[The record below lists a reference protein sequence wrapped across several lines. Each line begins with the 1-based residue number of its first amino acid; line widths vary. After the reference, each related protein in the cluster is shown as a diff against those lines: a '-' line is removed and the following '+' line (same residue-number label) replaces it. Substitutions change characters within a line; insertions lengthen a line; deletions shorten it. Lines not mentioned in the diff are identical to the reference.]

1 MALVETDLDSIQLI
15 LHDRGALWSRS
26 ELLQHYN
33 DAYRQLLAQSHAT
46 RDFEVL
52 TVPPRHTMTI
62 TYPWERRHVLGG
74 TYRQWT
80 YASLTRQHGQQW
92 EVEQDAGVTPARWY
106 PNVTQLWEAVYASGP
121 VDQYTRFALPVPHER
136 LAALWYDH
144 ELLEPLVVRELDMS
158 GMAWYRTQGDLFHWA
173 PGLTNPTHVEVY
185 QTPRVD
191 GQVYALS
198 DLYGTPRALSGA
210 RSYSAEVPQEYSN
223 SYAYTCDGDA
233 QALTWQSTLFSAKS
247 AYTDAGDIGGY
258 YADQADLPG
267 EFLPTYQWTLTSR
280 RHGRQCCYTWEA
292 GVGTETEP
300 GLGRRGQWP
309 WEAAHGATVPPASQ
323 QAVGVGLLMG
333 LGWRFTQ
340 DAVNGFHCTFAW
352 EAEMQAGQSSNL
364 TTSSTIGTYA
374 WEAMH
379 GAASVTFALGTV
391 RGVESAERQY
401 WPQQAWAPALGVVRH
416 WASSVGN
423 VLAWHVLI
431 PDAPLL
437 ETDIPAMVPGPLQK
451 YLRYYTLARVF
462 GREGEGYHPALA
474 AHWQQRWMRG
484 PALLQ
489 RLGDSAHAAR
499 TWQRQAYPGTRASG
513 ARLPHLSPH
522 LPIEI

>member
-1 MALVETDLDSIQLI
+1 MATVSEDLDQIQRL
-15 LHDRGALWSRS
+15 LHDSGTLWPRT

-33 DAYRQLLAQSHAT
+33 DAYRQLLAQSHGT

-92 EVEQDAGVTPARWY
+92 EVEQAAGLTPLPWY
-106 PNVTQLWEAVYASGP
+106 PNVTQLWESVYASGT

-144 ELLEPLVVRELDMS
+144 ALLEPLVVRELDTR
-158 GMAWYRTQGDLFHWA
+158 GLAWYRTQGELFHWA
-173 PGLTNPTHVEVY
+173 PGLTHAHHVEVY
-185 QTPRVD
+185 QTPRLD

-210 RSYSAEVPQEYSN
+210 RTYTADVPDPLGN

-233 QALTWQSTLFSAKS
+233 QALTWQSTLFSARS

-258 YADQADLPG
+258 YADQADLHADL
-267 EFLPTYQWTLTSR
+267 LPTTQWTLTSS
-280 RHGRQCCYTWEA
+280 RHDRQCCYTWEA
-292 GVGTETEP
+292 GVGTETEA

-309 WEAAHGATVPPASQ
+309 WEAAHGATVPAASQ
-323 QAVGVGLLMG
+323 QAVGVGLLTG

-340 DAVNGFHCTFAW
+340 DAVNDYHCTYAW
-352 EAEMQAGQSSNL
+352 EAEMHAGV
-364 TTSSTIGTYA
+364 TSDFTASDTIGTYS
-374 WEAMH
+374 WEAQH

-391 RGVESAERQY
+391 RAVESSERQY
-401 WPQQAWAPALGVVRH
+401 WPQQAWSPTLGVIRQ
-416 WASSVGN
+416 WASSEGN

-431 PDAPLL
+431 PDAPLV
-437 ETDIPAMVPGPLQK
+437 ETDLPVMVPGPLQK
-451 YLRYYTLARVF
+451 YLRYYTLARAF
-462 GREGEGYHPALA
+462 AREGEGYNTALA
-474 AHWQQRWMRG
+474 EHWLQRWARG

-499 TWQRQAYPGTRASG
+499 TWQRQPTHPSGRSG
-513 ARLPHLSPH
+513 ARVPYLSSH